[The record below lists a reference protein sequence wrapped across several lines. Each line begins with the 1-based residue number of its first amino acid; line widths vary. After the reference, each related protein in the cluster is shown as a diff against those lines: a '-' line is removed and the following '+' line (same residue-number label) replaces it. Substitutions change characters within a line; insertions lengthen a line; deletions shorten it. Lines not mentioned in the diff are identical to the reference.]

1 MRYTLY
7 DYKLIENN
15 SQNLWKFQKLLLP
28 LQHKKSRDSPKI
40 KSI

>member
-15 SQNLWKFQKLLLP
+15 SQNIWKFQKLLLP
-28 LQHKKSRDSPKI
+28 LQHRNQGIVPR
-40 KSI
+40 